1 MEVEEISSGD
11 LKLQLQRL
19 TSELEDKNSIIQ
31 QLNDENNLLKQS
43 KSDIADHYIEK
54 LFPNV
59 AGLCQL
65 FNSNVSVNQLYS
77 MYIQERRLNGDLKLK
92 VDNSK
97 VEQTVITERLSLL
110 NNELD
115 AARETIQQL
124 SSEILELKKLEEKVF
139 QVEND
144 NKETNIALRFYQD
157 SALSLYKG
165 LKEFK
170 EIFLALSVKIQHL
183 AHPSSG
189 ESTTN
194 NTEDATGIKTL
205 KYILELQTKFQDFNR
220 LQTEFEKGKL
230 DLVSMKKNFIDTD
243 HEIEAL
249 RNQVSFLESEKRIS
263 TKQYDLLHSEYVT
276 LANLLNHLK
285 ASNENKV
292 NHLQSI
298 NGQLQAQVQK
308 LTQTVEQL
316 KCDHNKF
323 VESKAKERQE
333 LEAKLLVCEKD
344 LESANKK
351 VISQKGFLSQ
361 METSLDSFRK
371 QNKNLNEINSKL
383 TGNINGQ
390 LSSRENEICQLT
402 QKLQA
407 EEERNKKLEAEI
419 RDINSKYASQSGQI
433 ESLQQELANF
443 KNSSTQRHQI
453 EINNLKSSLAKSNEL
468 KVNQGKEILTL
479 KSEIARVQSTNQ
491 QLKALARKYKT
502 QYEEQKQV
510 TNTLSISGDDQK
522 ENSTELTNQIIAKDE
537 RISALEEKLA
547 STLSELGAA
556 KQEVINASSANA
568 ELQSQYN
575 ETDQRAKK
583 IASSAQ
589 QRIIELKR
597 ILAEKNSEIAALRTE
612 RQTDDMYLIN
622 QPSTSKASFTLLS
635 SSSKMPISSTS
646 ISSRSSTVPS
656 SSFESAI
663 SSNINQPSS
672 SNEENFNLDSL
683 QSTQI
688 TSHSTSDDNSS
699 ELFSSIVADSNVSSN
714 KRGYS
719 SDSDPGH
726 LGRKNRRNETDEV
739 TTYEDESSNQSAI
752 VNIEEDSND
761 DSAAVP
767 TDAASAAVAA
777 VSAPG
782 SSSANYTSS
791 NGESVESADNDTQ
804 MDSQMEE
811 PNAIDQMNSPDD
823 QPDEQEQQQEQQS
836 FAQEQQQQQ
845 SPNSASSCN

>member
-1 MEVEEISSGD
+1 M
-11 LKLQLQRL
+11 
-19 TSELEDKNSIIQ
+19 
-31 QLNDENNLLKQS
+31 
-43 KSDIADHYIEK
+43 
-54 LFPNV
+54 
-59 AGLCQL
+59 

-97 VEQTVITERLSLL
+97 VEQNVITERLSLL

-419 RDINSKYASQSGQI
+419 RDINSKVC
-433 ESLQQELANF
+433 
-443 KNSSTQRHQI
+443 
-453 EINNLKSSLAKSNEL
+453 AK
-468 KVNQGKEILTL
+468 
-479 KSEIARVQSTNQ
+479 
-491 QLKALARKYKT
+491 
-502 QYEEQKQV
+502 
-510 TNTLSISGDDQK
+510 
-522 ENSTELTNQIIAKDE
+522 
-537 RISALEEKLA
+537 
-547 STLSELGAA
+547 
-556 KQEVINASSANA
+556 
-568 ELQSQYN
+568 
-575 ETDQRAKK
+575 
-583 IASSAQ
+583 
-589 QRIIELKR
+589 
-597 ILAEKNSEIAALRTE
+597 
-612 RQTDDMYLIN
+612 
-622 QPSTSKASFTLLS
+622 
-635 SSSKMPISSTS
+635 
-646 ISSRSSTVPS
+646 
-656 SSFESAI
+656 
-663 SSNINQPSS
+663 
-672 SNEENFNLDSL
+672 
-683 QSTQI
+683 
-688 TSHSTSDDNSS
+688 
-699 ELFSSIVADSNVSSN
+699 
-714 KRGYS
+714 
-719 SDSDPGH
+719 
-726 LGRKNRRNETDEV
+726 
-739 TTYEDESSNQSAI
+739 
-752 VNIEEDSND
+752 
-761 DSAAVP
+761 
-767 TDAASAAVAA
+767 
-777 VSAPG
+777 
-782 SSSANYTSS
+782 
-791 NGESVESADNDTQ
+791 
-804 MDSQMEE
+804 
-811 PNAIDQMNSPDD
+811 
-823 QPDEQEQQQEQQS
+823 
-836 FAQEQQQQQ
+836 
-845 SPNSASSCN
+845 